1 MLPYR
6 WIIDPLSLIHTLI
19 VLIKEFCFFFFF
31 IRRYGKA
38 AFYFIQ
44 AEQWNKA
51 HEIIIEHLAADIII
65 NGMFLKDT
73 CDNSYAIFILLCFF
87 IFKIFALF
95 ISHFIYIFISS
106 ENYDYLRDLLRPLIP
121 PEYSSTISGWTYQG
135 QLLWEYME
143 ITMDVESL
151 LRGADPRGISSKLES
166 LKQRLSS
173 LPSKINQFPCPTAK
187 HR

>member
-1 MLPYR
+1 MEQSSRDYHWTFSSGYYNKR
-6 WIIDPLSLIHTLI
+6 YVFEIDT
-19 VLIKEFCFFFFF
+19 
-31 IRRYGKA
+31 Y
-38 AFYFIQ
+38 
-44 AEQWNKA
+44 
-51 HEIIIEHLAADIII
+51 
-65 NGMFLKDT
+65 
-73 CDNSYAIFILLCFF
+73 DNSCAIFILLYLF

-95 ISHFIYIFISS
+95 ISHLIYIFIFS

-187 HR
+187 HRWTIIFFLLFYNIFFYTIFISLLR

>member
-1 MLPYR
+1 MTILVQF
-6 WIIDPLSLIHTLI
+6 S
-19 VLIKEFCFFFFF
+19 FF
-31 IRRYGKA
+31 ILSSKSL
-38 AFYFIQ
+38 FV
-44 AEQWNKA
+44 
-51 HEIIIEHLAADIII
+51 L
-65 NGMFLKDT
+65 FLT
-73 CDNSYAIFILLCFF
+73 
-87 IFKIFALF
+87 LF
-95 ISHFIYIFISS
+95 ICYLYS

>member
-1 MLPYR
+1 MQFLFFVLFSNSL
-6 WIIDPLSLIHTLI
+6 LS
-19 VLIKEFCFFFFF
+19 
-31 IRRYGKA
+31 
-38 AFYFIQ
+38 
-44 AEQWNKA
+44 
-51 HEIIIEHLAADIII
+51 
-65 NGMFLKDT
+65 
-73 CDNSYAIFILLCFF
+73 F
-87 IFKIFALF
+87 IFH
-95 ISHFIYIFISS
+95 SIYICYSYS

-121 PEYSSTISGWTYQG
+121 SEYSSTISGWTYQG

>member
-1 MLPYR
+1 MQFLFSF
-6 WIIDPLSLIHTLI
+6 ICLFSKSLLFLFLTL
-19 VLIKEFCFFFFF
+19 
-31 IRRYGKA
+31 
-38 AFYFIQ
+38 
-44 AEQWNKA
+44 
-51 HEIIIEHLAADIII
+51 
-65 NGMFLKDT
+65 
-73 CDNSYAIFILLCFF
+73 F
-87 IFKIFALF
+87 IF
-95 ISHFIYIFISS
+95 S

>member
-1 MLPYR
+1 MQFLFFVLFSNSL
-6 WIIDPLSLIHTLI
+6 LS
-19 VLIKEFCFFFFF
+19 
-31 IRRYGKA
+31 
-38 AFYFIQ
+38 
-44 AEQWNKA
+44 
-51 HEIIIEHLAADIII
+51 
-65 NGMFLKDT
+65 
-73 CDNSYAIFILLCFF
+73 
-87 IFKIFALF
+87 F
-95 ISHFIYIFISS
+95 ISHSIYIYYSYS

-121 PEYSSTISGWTYQG
+121 SEYSSTISGWTYQG